1 METAGKQLYRVEDE
15 LPFLDPVIAQW
26 FNSKYTSL
34 TEPQR
39 RAIPLIHAKNNVLVS
54 SPTGTG
60 KTLTGFLAIINE
72 LFLMARSGTLE
83 DKIYCVYISPL
94 KALANDIDKNLKTP
108 LEEIYSILDSKT
120 EPFPKI
126 RVAVRSGDT
135 PQNERQKMLRKPP
148 HIFITTPESLSLV
161 LSAPKFREK
170 LSSVRYLVVDEIHEV
185 SATKRGSLLSINLE
199 RLESLTN
206 GLVRIGLSATQAP
219 LETIGNY
226 LCGFSEDRMRPFQIV
241 DVDTKRFLDLSTIT
255 PVKDLTQAS
264 SEVANDKMYD
274 ILAEL
279 IETHKTTLIFTNT
292 RSSTEH
298 VAIRLKARGIES
310 IEAHHSSLGKET
322 RIDVENKLKRGELK
336 CVITSTSLE
345 LGIDIGYID
354 LVVQIGSPKSVS
366 KGLQRIGRS
375 GHGINELSKGRFVIF
390 DLDDL
395 MECAVLTKAA
405 YDREIDKVVIPRN
418 PLDVLAQVLVG
429 MSLEKQW
436 DVDEAFKMITRSYSY
451 STLSREDYVSTL
463 DYLSGSME
471 SGGIYGKI
479 WYDRENNTFGKKKS
493 SRMIYFM
500 NIGTI
505 PDESDFHV
513 INERGKQ
520 LGQLSDK
527 FVERLKT
534 GDVFVL
540 GARTYMFLRTSRNR
554 VIVKEAVGMRPTVP
568 SWTGELLPRSY
579 DLGVLI
585 GRFRDEAEKRI
596 KAGENVDEW
605 LMKDYHLDEFGA
617 NSLKSYI
624 KAQMEFSVPTERKL
638 LVEGYV
644 DDQENYNAIFHI
656 PLGRRLNDAL
666 SRAYALAISNKYSV
680 STRVTVTDDGFM
692 LTYPKKIP
700 LKSMTNIL
708 NAENTVD
715 FVKRSISNTE
725 VFKQRFRH
733 CASRSLMI
741 LRKYKG
747 YDISVARQQL
757 RSDKLLRSLEE
768 IDNFPV
774 IKETFNEIFN
784 DMMDVPRAVKY
795 VEEVIDRKKYQIND
809 YRSDTSPFSHGIIIS
824 GISDIVLMEDRSKLL
839 RELQSKIIDK
849 MYGGQEIRFL
859 IQDSKISERYFLDKI
874 PKIGS
879 ATDIDLFMDHFLYID
894 PFKSRFN
901 SPAPYSSIPITDL
914 MEEKMAAEELLS
926 VFVRGVQWASRR
938 NYDLCYALFRKDV
951 RLEETEIEFLDACNK
966 SSFNELKEKT
976 GLEENDLKNMIIKME
991 SAYLINRTVESGIT
1005 RYSKNT
1011 VRSTVD
1017 HDEALKN
1024 ALITVLGSY
1033 GPLTLDEMLIKIPL
1047 DSSLVENSLN
1057 KLVGSGLVI
1066 YDYIT
1071 PVFSKQYI
1079 LKTDLENMLS
1089 LEKIDVT
1096 SSRVDKFLRV
1106 FKSEEEY
1113 FDNMGFFCDFWDL
1126 RQRVPAATES
1136 GVDDLVL
1143 SGKIMKTRMIK
1154 KRDCYVSRELV
1165 IALHS
1170 LRYENASESEN
1181 ELFSMIQK
1189 GVNTEKD
1196 LEKFTGMERRTLR
1209 QSLSIMEYRGVIRRN
1224 DDRTFVEFLGF
1235 SDPVPQEDAIRVI
1248 LRLYGPISVKEIRN
1262 NFWFNPTVLSRM
1274 NVEQSYR
1281 NGEIYYG
1288 IEQIHADRN
1297 SMLLTMKDPSS
1308 VYFEGNYFG
1317 YTGLNARIIARGH
1330 EVADFTMDNNRQ
1342 IIVISNLEVKTDLA
1356 EFITTLKEAMEY
1368 NHIKAALAS
1377 GEPEIV
1383 EQAAMLGESTM
1394 GQYISFSNMPML
1406 ELTESGLLLYAA
1418 GRFLTFSKQKSSMY
1432 PFLKER
1438 YLGIRNDI
1446 EGSLLGLKGP
1456 MLDSYFRSK
1465 LLFTFYGPYHI
1476 NAMGTIEAASLFR
1489 ALRNYQLTQ
1498 NDREVIRIVLENGSV
1513 GEMEILRNLKT
1524 GILGSR
1530 VMIKRLYEMC
1540 VLAKDSDHKFIY
1552 VPEKFKRLEAV
1563 ELILRETLK
1572 LLGFFDYDRLE
1583 RMIGPIQDEEFFTII
1598 EKLIKEGAVEEF
1610 VSPDMGRIVYT
1621 CSDLAKKNGRT
1632 QKKDG
1637 ISIIISPK
1645 DLISLYFND
1654 YIKSRFGS
1662 GNMFYYLTDG
1672 ELKIAFSGRKKGRL
1686 IDVRKIVG
1694 DRTYRDQ
1701 IKKEMNLL
1709 GHAVTFN

>member
-1 METAGKQLYRVEDE
+1 MEAEEKQIYRVEDE

-26 FNSKYTSL
+26 FNSKYSSL

-108 LEEIYSILDSKT
+108 LEEIYSILDQKT

-148 HIFITTPESLSLV
+148 HIFITTPESLSLA

-170 LSSVRYLVVDEIHEV
+170 LSSARYLVVDEIHEV

-199 RLESLTN
+199 RLESLTK

-226 LCGFSEDRMRPFQIV
+226 LCGFSDDKKRDFQIV

-279 IETHKTTLIFTNT
+279 IDTHKTTLIFTNT

-436 DVDEAFKMITRSYSY
+436 NVDEAFTLIRRSFSY
-451 STLSREDYVSTL
+451 STLSRDDYISTL

-585 GRFRDEAEKRI
+585 GRFREEAERKI
-596 KAGENVDEW
+596 KSGDNVDEW
-605 LMKDYHLDEFGA
+605 LMRDYHLDEFGA

-624 KAQMEFSVPTERKL
+624 RAQMEFSVPTEARL
-638 LVEGYV
+638 LLEGYM
-644 DDQENYNAIFHI
+644 DEQENYNAIFHI

-680 STRVTVTDDGFM
+680 TTRVTVTDDGFM
-692 LTYPKKIP
+692 LTYAKKIP
-700 LKSMTNIL
+700 LKTLIHTL
-708 NAENTVD
+708 NAENTMD
-715 FVKRSISNTE
+715 FVKRSIANTE

-768 IDNFPV
+768 IENFPV

-795 VEEVIDRKKYQIND
+795 VEEVVDKRKYRIND
-809 YRSDTSPFSHGIIIS
+809 YRTDTSPFSHGIIIS

-859 IQDSKISERYFLDKI
+859 VQDAKASERYFLDKI
-874 PKIGS
+874 PKIS
-879 ATDIDLFMDHFLYID
+879 SPEDADLFIDHFLYID

-901 SPAPYSSIPITDL
+901 SPSPYSSIPVTDL
-914 MEEKMAAEELLS
+914 MEEKIADGKLLS
-926 VFVRGVQWASRR
+926 VFVRGVQWASRE
-938 NYDLCYALFRKDV
+938 NYDICYTIFRK
-951 RLEETEIEFLDACNK
+951 EIQMSQKEKEVLDACNN
-966 SSFNELKEKT
+966 SSFNELKERT
-976 GLEENDLKNMIIKME
+976 GMEDNDLKNLIMKME
-991 SAYLINRTVESGIT
+991 SAYLINRTVVSGIT
-1005 RYSKNT
+1005 RYNKNQS
-1011 VRSTVD
+1011 R
-1017 HDEALKN
+1017 EPKN
-1024 ALITVLGSY
+1024 AEDAMRTALVLVLGSY
-1033 GPLTLDEMLIKIPL
+1033 GPQTLDEILIKIPVE
-1047 DSSLVENSLN
+1047 SSTVENSLK
-1057 KLVGSGLVI
+1057 KLMEAGLVV

-1079 LKTDLENMLS
+1079 LKSDLENILS
-1089 LEKIDVT
+1089 LERVDVT
-1096 SSRVDKFLRV
+1096 SSRTDKFLRV
-1106 FKSEEEY
+1106 FNDEEEY
-1113 FDNMGFFCDFWDL
+1113 FRNMGYFCDFWDL
-1126 RQRVPAATES
+1126 RQRVPMATEA
-1136 GVDDLVL
+1136 GVNHLILD
-1143 SGKIMKTRMIK
+1143 GKIMRTRMIK
-1154 KRDCYVSRELV
+1154 KRDCYVSRDLV
-1165 IALHS
+1165 LALHS
-1170 LRYENASESEN
+1170 LRYEKESESEK
-1181 ELFSMIQK
+1181 EVFSLIQK

-1196 LEKFTGMERRTLR
+1196 LEKFTAMERRTLR
-1209 QSLSIMEYRGVIRRN
+1209 QLLSIMEYRGVIARTE
-1224 DDRTFVEFLGF
+1224 DRTFVEFLGF
-1235 SDPVPQEDAIRVI
+1235 SEPVPQDDAIRVI
-1248 LRLYGPISVKEIRN
+1248 LRLYGPISAKEIRN
-1262 NFWFNPTVLSRM
+1262 NFWFNPTILSRI
-1274 NVEQSYR
+1274 NTEQSYR

-1288 IEQIHADRN
+1288 VGSVHSDRN

-1308 VYFEGNYFG
+1308 VYFDGNYLG

-1330 EVADFTMDNNRQ
+1330 EVADFTMNNNRQ
-1342 IIVISNLEVKTDLA
+1342 ILVISNLEIKTSLD
-1356 EFITTLKEAMEY
+1356 EFIATLKESMEF
-1368 NHIKAALAS
+1368 NHVKAALAS

-1383 EQAAMLGESTM
+1383 EEAKRLGISNM
-1394 GQYISFSNMPML
+1394 GQYISISDLPML
-1406 ELTESGLLLYAA
+1406 EFAESELLLYAA
-1418 GRFLTFSKQKSSMY
+1418 GHFLSLSRQKTSMY

-1438 YLGIRNDI
+1438 YLGVRNDI
-1446 EGSLLGLKGP
+1446 EGSLLGLNGP
-1456 MLDSYFRSK
+1456 LLDSYYRSK
-1465 LLFTFYGPYHI
+1465 LLFTFNGPYHI

-1489 ALRNYQLTQ
+1489 ALHNYSITQ

-1513 GEMEILRNLKT
+1513 GETEILHSLKT

-1530 VMIKRLYEMC
+1530 TIIKRLYEMC
-1540 VLAKDSDHKFIY
+1540 VLVKDSDHKFVY
-1552 VPEKFKRLEAV
+1552 VPEKFRRLEAI
-1563 ELILRETLK
+1563 ELVLREILK
-1572 LLGFFDYDRLE
+1572 IIGFFDYNRLE
-1583 RMIGPIQDEEFFTII
+1583 KMIGTVEDEEFSSVIG
-1598 EKLIKEGAVEEF
+1598 KLIDEGTTKEF
-1610 VSPDMGRIVYT
+1610 ISPDMGKIVYV
-1621 CSDLAKKNGRT
+1621 CSDLARRNGKPVKN
-1632 QKKDG
+1632 DG
-1637 ISIIISPK
+1637 ISLIITPK

-1662 GNMFYYLTDG
+1662 GNMFYLLTDG

-1686 IDVRKIVG
+1686 IDIRKIIG
-1694 DRTYRDQ
+1694 DRSYRDQ
-1701 IKKEMNLL
+1701 IKKEMNIL
-1709 GHAVTFN
+1709 GHAVTFS